1 VAVGG
6 KGQKGKFMKVFG
18 ARGAS
23 AVRGIFALA
32 AASMMATAAPAQVA
46 TANATV
52 AQAPSAAT
60 VYLSGGQAVKAPSA
74 PTVYLGSGQA
84 LKAAVSTPAATIAQT
99 PFAMARSLPLTAL
112 VAFNSVGAQL
122 DEQGHCLAV
131 AVYHEARGESLE
143 GQLAVA
149 NVVINRSKSGKYPD
163 SWCEVVKQPW
173 QFSFVDPRTGQ
184 YPAVKVNSRAW
195 RNAEA
200 IARIAASNTAAEVE
214 PDVLWYHADYVAP
227 SWGKRLTLVEKI
239 GTHIFYRA

>member
-1 VAVGG
+1 M
-6 KGQKGKFMKVFG
+6 KGFG
-18 ARGAS
+18 ARGLS

-60 VYLSGGQAVKAPSA
+60 VYLGGGQAVKAMI
-74 PTVYLGSGQA
+74 
-84 LKAAVSTPAATIAQT
+84 STPAATIAQT
-99 PFAMARSLPLTAL
+99 PLAMARTLPLAAL
-112 VAFNSVGAQL
+112 VAFNSVGAEL
-122 DEQGHCLAV
+122 DEQAHCLAV

-149 NVVINRSKSGKYPD
+149 NVVINRANSGKYPD
-163 SWCEVVKQPW
+163 SWCKVVKQPW
-173 QFSFVDPRTGQ
+173 QFSFVNPRTGR
-184 YPAVKVNSRAW
+184 YPAVNVNSQSW
-195 RNAEA
+195 INAQA
-200 IARIAASNTAAEVE
+200 IARIAASKTASEVD

-227 SWGKRLTLVEKI
+227 SWGKRLQLVEKI